1 MDPELMQAAFFRAT
15 GGPEVIEHGLVPR
28 PVPAPGSVQVRVA
41 ATAVN
46 HVDTFVRSGKYATEL
61 AFPQMVGRDLVG
73 VVEAADPAG
82 DAGFARGDAVWSNS
96 MGFGGRPGAAARF
109 AAVPQDR
116 LYRLPDGVDPV
127 QAAAVLHAGATAY
140 LALHVHGNVQGGDTV
155 FVGGAAGGVGSAL
168 VVQAVRAGA
177 RVVASARAT
186 DLEYCRSLGASA
198 AIDYASPDFAARLR
212 GAVADAS
219 GGRGLDIHIETSGRH
234 QLELAVDLLALRG
247 RIIALSGLAAT
258 NQVPLGR
265 LYTRDG
271 SIRGFA
277 ISNATVAELAAAAGA
292 VNRLL
297 ADGSLRARDVTVLPL
312 SAAASAHASLESGTA
327 RGKLVLVPQ

>member
-15 GGPEVIEHGLVPR
+15 GGPQAIENSPLPR
-28 PVPAPGSVQVRVA
+28 PTAAPGSVLVRVA

-46 HVDTFVRSGKYATEL
+46 HVDTFVRSGAFATEL
-61 AFPQMVGRDLVG
+61 VFPQAVGRDLVG

-82 DAGFARGDAVWSNS
+82 GAGFARGDAVWSNS
-96 MGFGGRPGAAARF
+96 MGFGGRPGAAAQF
-109 AAVPQDR
+109 AAVPRDR

-127 QAAAVLHAGATAY
+127 QAAAVLHSGATAY
-140 LALHVHGNVQGGDTV
+140 LALHVHGNVRAGETV

-168 VVQAVRAGA
+168 LVQAVRAGA
-177 RVVASARAT
+177 TVVASARAA
-186 DLEYCRSLGASA
+186 DLGYCRSLGASA
-198 AIDYASPDFAARLR
+198 AIDYASVDFAARLR

-234 QLELAVDLLALRG
+234 QLELAVDLLAQRG
-247 RIIALSGLAAT
+247 RIVALSGLAAT
-258 NQVPLGR
+258 NQVPLGK

-277 ISNATVAELAAAAGA
+277 ISNATVAELASAAGT
-292 VNRLL
+292 VNELL

-312 SAAASAHASLESGTA
+312 SAAASAHASLESGTVRA
-327 RGKLVLVPQ
+327 KLVLVP